1 MTGLSREQLSGEVN
15 GMVNNRVNGVVKG
28 VVSVQSWVMSNM
40 KFGVQSRVHTK

>member
-40 KFGVQSRVHTK
+40 KFGVHTK